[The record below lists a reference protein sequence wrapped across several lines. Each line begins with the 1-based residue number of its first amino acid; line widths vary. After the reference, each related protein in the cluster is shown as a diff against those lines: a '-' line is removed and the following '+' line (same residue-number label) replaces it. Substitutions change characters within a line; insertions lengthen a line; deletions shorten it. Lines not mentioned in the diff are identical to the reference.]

1 MSHEVVDF
9 QVEVIDRSKTIP
21 ILVDFWA
28 AWCGPCRVLG
38 SILERLAE
46 KHAGEW
52 ELAKV
57 NTETHQDR
65 ALQYGVSGISNV
77 KLFVDGE
84 MVDELIGNL
93 IFRERPGVYK

>member
-1 MSHEVVDF
+1 MAQHVDDKNFDEVVLRSDKP
-9 QVEVIDRSKTIP
+9 VI
-21 ILVDFWA
+21 VDFWA
-28 AWCGPCRVLG
+28 EWCGPCRVPG

-77 KLFVDGE
+77 KLFVDGGGRRT
-84 MVDELIGNL
+84 D
-93 IFRERPGVYK
+93 R